1 MNIEALEEVTEE
13 NIRTILSERLGS
25 FRSAAIL
32 ERGGTI
38 NNRDKARLTSEL
50 STQSMQKIKQFLKTR
65 RGAKTESHLR
75 LTSSA
80 SPQKA
85 ESYSNESRAIGISL
99 TPNIHQHAAVSKLL
113 NHVSK
118 GSTGGVKQ
126 TEFSDKKKRQPTKK
140 AATKKQSNPEKK
152 KGRRSRKNKTADK
165 NQKIRSKTVESDLS
179 LSGSD
184 DESSESI
191 TRKHTRGKNEG
202 ECILRTYR

>member
-1 MNIEALEEVTEE
+1 M
-13 NIRTILSERLGS
+13 
-25 FRSAAIL
+25 
-32 ERGGTI
+32 
-38 NNRDKARLTSEL
+38 
-50 STQSMQKIKQFLKTR
+50 
-65 RGAKTESHLR
+65 
-75 LTSSA
+75 
-80 SPQKA
+80 
-85 ESYSNESRAIGISL
+85 
-99 TPNIHQHAAVSKLL
+99 
-113 NHVSK
+113 SK